1 MAHLPGDRK
10 SQDEYLCSVLGRQPR
25 KELDKYT
32 YYYANGESFQG
43 LFAPPEYQERFET
56 LVREAVGYYDS

>member
-1 MAHLPGDRK
+1 MSICVVCWVDN
-10 SQDEYLCSVLGRQPR
+10 QPR

-32 YYYANGESFQG
+32 YYYANGESFRG

-56 LVREAVGYYDS
+56 LVREAIGYYDS